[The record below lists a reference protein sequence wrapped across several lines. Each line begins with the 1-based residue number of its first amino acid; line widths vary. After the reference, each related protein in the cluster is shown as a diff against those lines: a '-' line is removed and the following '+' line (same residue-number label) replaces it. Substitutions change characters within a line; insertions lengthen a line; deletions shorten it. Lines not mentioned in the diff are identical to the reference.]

1 MPNND
6 DVNAILQ
13 QLRARTEQRL
23 NGDNSASASAVTK
36 PAAAP
41 TAGGDADKLLEQL
54 RAQRAQKEQPAAAT
68 SAADSTAVLPP
79 LPAEPKQP
87 AEEAAVPMRE
97 TVVLT
102 PAQPEPAETEQ
113 PEPQPHAENS
123 LPEPGIFAGI
133 DASEELDEAAL
144 RAQARAEKAKL
155 RESRKALINKQ
166 SGGEKRGFFKAIG
179 QVLLFLI
186 LVFAVILAVLYL
198 LQTLAGIQ
206 IINVESILDSSLRAV
221 LSALR
226 LALRL
231 V

>member
-23 NGDNSASASAVTK
+23 NSDSA
-36 PAAAP
+36 PAAAAEKP
-41 TAGGDADKLLEQL
+41 AVSSSAGSDADKLLEQL
-54 RAQRAQKEQPAAAT
+54 RAQREQTQPSAPAPAPAE
-68 SAADSTAVLPP
+68 TAVLPP
-79 LPAEPKQP
+79 MPKAE
-87 AEEAAVPMRE
+87 AEETAVPMQE

-102 PAQPEPAETEQ
+102 PEQ
-113 PEPQPHAENS
+113 PAPAADELPEMQPQAENS

-133 DASEELDEAAL
+133 DASEEVDEAAL
-144 RAQARAEKAKL
+144 REQMRAEKAKL

-179 QVLLFLI
+179 QILLFLI

-206 IINVESILDSSLRAV
+206 VINVESIFDASVGAV

-226 LALRL
+226 LALKL
-231 V
+231 L

>member
-23 NGDNSASASAVTK
+23 NSDSA
-36 PAAAP
+36 PAAAAEKP
-41 TAGGDADKLLEQL
+41 AVSSSAGSDADKLREQL
-54 RAQRAQKEQPAAAT
+54 RAQREQKPPSAPAPAPAP
-68 SAADSTAVLPP
+68 AETAVLPP
-79 LPAEPKQP
+79 MPKAE
-87 AEEAAVPMRE
+87 AEETAVPMQE

-102 PAQPEPAETEQ
+102 PEQ
-113 PEPQPHAENS
+113 PVPAADELPEMQPQAENS

-133 DASEELDEAAL
+133 DASEEVDEAAL
-144 RAQARAEKAKL
+144 REQMRAEKAKL
-155 RESRKALINKQ
+155 RERRKALINKQ

-179 QVLLFLI
+179 QILLFLI

-206 IINVESILDSSLRAV
+206 VINVESIFDASVGAV

-226 LALRL
+226 LALKL
-231 V
+231 I

>member
-23 NGDNSASASAVTK
+23 NSDSA
-36 PAAAP
+36 PAAAAEKP
-41 TAGGDADKLLEQL
+41 AVSSSAGSDADKLLEQL
-54 RAQRAQKEQPAAAT
+54 RTQREQKQP
-68 SAADSTAVLPP
+68 SAPAPAPAETAVLPP
-79 LPAEPKQP
+79 MPKAE
-87 AEEAAVPMRE
+87 AEETAVPMQE

-102 PAQPEPAETEQ
+102 PEQ
-113 PEPQPHAENS
+113 PVPAADELPEMQPQAENS

-133 DASEELDEAAL
+133 DASEEVDEAAL
-144 RAQARAEKAKL
+144 REQMRAEKAKL

-179 QVLLFLI
+179 QILLFLI

-206 IINVESILDSSLRAV
+206 VINVESIFDASVGAV

-231 V
+231 L

>member
-23 NGDNSASASAVTK
+23 NSDSA
-36 PAAAP
+36 PAAAAEKP
-41 TAGGDADKLLEQL
+41 AVSSSAGSDADKLLEQL
-54 RAQRAQKEQPAAAT
+54 RAQREQKQP
-68 SAADSTAVLPP
+68 SAPAPAPAETAVLPP
-79 LPAEPKQP
+79 MPKAE
-87 AEEAAVPMRE
+87 AEETAVPMQE

-102 PAQPEPAETEQ
+102 PEQ
-113 PEPQPHAENS
+113 PVPAADELPEMQPQAENS

-133 DASEELDEAAL
+133 DASEEVDEAAL
-144 RAQARAEKAKL
+144 REQMRAEKAKL

-179 QVLLFLI
+179 QILLFLI

-206 IINVESILDSSLRAV
+206 VINVESIFDASVGAV

-226 LALRL
+226 LALKL
-231 V
+231 L

>member
-23 NGDNSASASAVTK
+23 NSDSA
-36 PAAAP
+36 PAAAAEKP
-41 TAGGDADKLLEQL
+41 AVSSSAGSDADKLLEQL
-54 RAQRAQKEQPAAAT
+54 RAQREQTQPSAPAPAPAE
-68 SAADSTAVLPP
+68 TAVLPP
-79 LPAEPKQP
+79 MPKAE
-87 AEEAAVPMRE
+87 AEETAVPMQE

-102 PAQPEPAETEQ
+102 PEQ
-113 PEPQPHAENS
+113 PVPAADELPEMQPQAENS

-133 DASEELDEAAL
+133 DASEEVDEAAL
-144 RAQARAEKAKL
+144 REQMRAEKAKL

-179 QVLLFLI
+179 QILLFLI

-206 IINVESILDSSLRAV
+206 VINVESIFDASVGAV

-231 V
+231 L

>member
-23 NGDNSASASAVTK
+23 NSDSA
-36 PAAAP
+36 PAAAAEKP
-41 TAGGDADKLLEQL
+41 AVSSSAGSDADKLLEQL
-54 RAQRAQKEQPAAAT
+54 RAQREQKQP
-68 SAADSTAVLPP
+68 SAPAPAPAETAVLPP
-79 LPAEPKQP
+79 MPKAE
-87 AEEAAVPMRE
+87 AEETAVPMQE

-102 PAQPEPAETEQ
+102 PEQ
-113 PEPQPHAENS
+113 PVPAADELPEMQPQAENS

-133 DASEELDEAAL
+133 DASEEVDEAAL
-144 RAQARAEKAKL
+144 REQMRAEKARL

-179 QVLLFLI
+179 QILLFLI

-206 IINVESILDSSLRAV
+206 VINVESIFDASVGAV

-226 LALRL
+226 LALKL
-231 V
+231 I